1 MLSEFSVRVCGCLW
15 IICAVLDNVMA
26 SPGKRIPLN
35 PSQGGLN
42 SAFAALHMEGL
53 PPGPEVSQEGG
64 AGVPPKAGRVV
75 LRREKAHRGGKTVL
89 VVDGFGAQ
97 HSEAAIESLGK
108 RLRSGC
114 GCGGTVRG
122 RILELQGDQP
132 ARVRAFLEAEGFQ
145 VAGEK

>member
-1 MLSEFSVRVCGCLW
+1 MQIMPQISE
-15 IICAVLDNVMA
+15 NVMA
-26 SPGKRIPLN
+26 SPSKRIALTPSSTGLN
-35 PSQGGLN
+35 P
-42 SAFAALHMEGL
+42 AFAALELDGL
-53 PPGPEVSQEGG
+53 PPGPEAPV
-64 AGVPPKAGRVV
+64 AGHPGQPAAAVKAGRVV

-89 VVDGFGAQ
+89 VVDGFGEQ
-97 HSEAAIESLGK
+97 HSADAIESLGK

-122 RILELQGDQP
+122 RSIELQGDQP